1 MSVGLPDS
9 ASLGGN
15 VTIQITRP
23 FFAYIAV
30 EELPKIAD
38 RRDFIFHLPF
48 EIEVTNRTE
57 RAQWPWS
64 YSATQEAIDQEADV
78 DCLIARSERELK
90 AFRRH
95 LEQELA
101 AKGQRLYAD
110 GDRPMLILGN
120 VKTVP
125 L

>member
-1 MSVGLPDS
+1 M
-9 ASLGGN
+9 
-15 VTIQITRP
+15 TIQITKP
-23 FFAYIAV
+23 FSAYIAV

-48 EIEVTNRTE
+48 EIEGTNRTA

-64 YSATQEAIDQEADV
+64 YSGTQEAIDQKANIDG
-78 DCLIARSERELK
+78 LIALSGRELK

-101 AKGQRLYAD
+101 TKEQWLYAD
-110 GDRPMLILGN
+110 GDRPMLIRGD
-120 VKTVP
+120 VKR
-125 L
+125 

>member
-1 MSVGLPDS
+1 MSARLPEPARS
-9 ASLGGN
+9 EGN

-48 EIEVTNRTE
+48 EIEGTNRTE

-64 YSATQEAIDQEADV
+64 YSGRQEAIDQKAHV
-78 DCLIARSERELK
+78 DGLIARSERELK

-95 LEQELA
+95 LERELA
-101 AKGQRLYAD
+101 TNGQRLYAD
-110 GDRPMLILGN
+110 GDRSMLIRGS
-120 VKTVP
+120 VKTVA